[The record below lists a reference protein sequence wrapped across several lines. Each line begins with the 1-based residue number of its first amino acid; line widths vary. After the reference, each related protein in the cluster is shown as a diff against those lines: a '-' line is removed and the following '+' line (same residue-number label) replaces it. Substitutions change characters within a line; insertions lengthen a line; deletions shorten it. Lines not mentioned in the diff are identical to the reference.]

1 MDSSNKLRKKYLP
14 NLSEY
19 LACCTS
25 IYQRMTLLL
34 PPTYVDGE
42 VFDWQVSDYAKL
54 EVLVAEQ
61 HKYTD
66 VIWVKFKWNKGSQ
79 WLEDLEIQL
88 KLCHDMNLAEI
99 TGFVSQDY
107 LVNLHHPDQL
117 NNKFSYPD
125 EKKQIHHLLIEW
137 LSLSLTS

>member
-1 MDSSNKLRKKYLP
+1 MSGENQLRKKYLP

-25 IYQRMTLLL
+25 IYQRMTSLL

-42 VFDWQVSDYAKL
+42 TFSLAVADFATLEILIAK
-54 EVLVAEQ
+54 Q

-66 VIWVKFKWNKGSQ
+66 EVWVNFKWNKDSE
-79 WLEDLEIQL
+79 WLNNLEIQL

-99 TGFVSQDY
+99 TGFVSKGF
-107 LVNLHHPDQL
+107 LVNLHQPEQL
-117 NNKFSYPD
+117 NQQFSYPD